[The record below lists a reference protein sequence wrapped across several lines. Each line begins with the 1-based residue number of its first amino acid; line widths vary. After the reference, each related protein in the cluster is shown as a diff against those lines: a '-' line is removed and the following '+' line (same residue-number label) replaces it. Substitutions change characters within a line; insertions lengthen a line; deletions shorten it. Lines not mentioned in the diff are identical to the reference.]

1 VQRVLSLTLLGGFEA
16 RPESGSPVTF
26 PRKKSEALLAY
37 LAIHAGQMQAR
48 DKLAALLWGDASDAR
63 ARHSLRQ
70 ALMALRQTLPRGTVP
85 LLLEEGDTVGVNP
98 AAVELDVT
106 LFERLVRD
114 GNPSALERAAALYR
128 GDLLEGLAVAEPP
141 FEEWLTLERERL
153 REKALE
159 ALVRLLAHQIRVGAA
174 EPAMQTAIR
183 VLGLDPTQEAVHRSL
198 MRLYAADGRRGA
210 ALRQYQICVGV
221 LERELG
227 AEPEAETKELYREL
241 LQAAQGQRILEPNP
255 ARSEI
260 PLIGR
265 QLELAR
271 LHAALDAALQ
281 GRGAVALVQG
291 EWGVGKSRLVA
302 AVVARAAER
311 GGHVLLGR
319 AYESE
324 QILPFSPWVD
334 ALRAGRVI
342 PHMVQ
347 ELNDPWRMELARLFP
362 ELGRGDTE
370 PPAGEDYV
378 RLFEA
383 MTRVVQYLASGQPLL
398 VVLEDLHWADDMSL
412 RLLVFLS
419 RRIPDWPVLV
429 IGTFRVEELADALVL
444 RRSVAQLAQQSRSL
458 SLSLA
463 ALSERESMALVRALM
478 RAGRE
483 ESVVTRIAQTVWR
496 VSAGNPFMVVEAVR
510 MLEGR
515 DPATGPEDV
524 VIPQAVR
531 AVIAGRL
538 ERLTDRGR
546 RLAGVASVIG
556 REFDFTVLS
565 DAAEL
570 SAAETAEG
578 VEELVGRRIL
588 QAVGEALDFTH
599 DRIRDV
605 AYELVL
611 PAHRRLLHR
620 AVAGALESRAAG
632 DVAAQALALGRH
644 YAAAEAWNRA
654 WPYLAQAGARAA
666 RRYAHR
672 EAIACFEQ
680 AISALGRLPP
690 GRELIERSIDL
701 RLELRHSCVPVRDH
715 DRILEHLR
723 EAEEA
728 ATSLADRHRLGW
740 ILVYR
745 IHGLFLA
752 GAGKGGLEIGQRAL
766 ALAAEVGDPGLQE
779 SASFYLAQVH
789 HWAGN
794 YRQGAD
800 LLRRTVSSLE
810 DELAR
815 LGMPAKQ
822 YVNCRMILAWC
833 LAELGVFGEAL
844 TYAQEA
850 IAAAEKRATAYD
862 LVHAYSGAGLV
873 HLRRGDFRAAATT
886 AGRAVELCQGR
897 DFSALWAMS
906 ASIVGPAYVALGQI
920 TEAIALLEHAAEI
933 VAALAAPVLGFLAE
947 AYMVAGRLQEAR
959 ATADRAIQLATDGGE
974 QGWLAWSLRLLGEL
988 AARNGSR
995 DEAAQHYVRALQL
1008 AEGLGMRPLAAH
1020 CHRGLGGS
1028 HLDAAISMYR
1038 EMDMRAFL
1046 APS

>member
-1 VQRVLSLTLLGGFEA
+1 
-16 RPESGSPVTF
+16 
-26 PRKKSEALLAY
+26 
-37 LAIHAGQMQAR
+37 
-48 DKLAALLWGDASDAR
+48 
-63 ARHSLRQ
+63 
-70 ALMALRQTLPRGTVP
+70 
-85 LLLEEGDTVGVNP
+85 
-98 AAVELDVT
+98 
-106 LFERLVRD
+106 
-114 GNPSALERAAALYR
+114 
-128 GDLLEGLAVAEPP
+128 
-141 FEEWLTLERERL
+141 
-153 REKALE
+153 
-159 ALVRLLAHQIRVGAA
+159 
-174 EPAMQTAIR
+174 
-183 VLGLDPTQEAVHRSL
+183 
-198 MRLYAADGRRGA
+198 
-210 ALRQYQICVGV
+210 
-221 LERELG
+221 
-227 AEPEAETKELYREL
+227 
-241 LQAAQGQRILEPNP
+241 
-255 ARSEI
+255 
-260 PLIGR
+260 
-265 QLELAR
+265 
-271 LHAALDAALQ
+271 
-281 GRGAVALVQG
+281 VQG

-578 VEELVGRRIL
+578 VEDLVGRRIL

-611 PAHRRLLHR
+611 PAHRRLLAPRRGRR
-620 AVAGALESRAAG
+620 AGIPG
-632 DVAAQALALGRH
+632 GRG
-644 YAAAEAWNRA
+644 RGC
-654 WPYLAQAGARAA
+654 PGPGARSPLC
-666 RRYAHR
+666 R
-672 EAIACFEQ
+672 
-680 AISALGRLPP
+680 G
-690 GRELIERSIDL
+690 
-701 RLELRHSCVPVRDH
+701 
-715 DRILEHLR
+715 
-723 EAEEA
+723 
-728 ATSLADRHRLGW
+728 
-740 ILVYR
+740 
-745 IHGLFLA
+745 
-752 GAGKGGLEIGQRAL
+752 GGLESSVAVPGSGGRPSSPPLRSPRGDCVLRAGHQRA
-766 ALAAEVGDPGLQE
+766 
-779 SASFYLAQVH
+779 
-789 HWAGN
+789 
-794 YRQGAD
+794 GA
-800 LLRRTVSSLE
+800 
-810 DELAR
+810 
-815 LGMPAKQ
+815 
-822 YVNCRMILAWC
+822 
-833 LAELGVFGEAL
+833 
-844 TYAQEA
+844 
-850 IAAAEKRATAYD
+850 
-862 LVHAYSGAGLV
+862 
-873 HLRRGDFRAAATT
+873 
-886 AGRAVELCQGR
+886 
-897 DFSALWAMS
+897 
-906 ASIVGPAYVALGQI
+906 
-920 TEAIALLEHAAEI
+920 
-933 VAALAAPVLGFLAE
+933 VAAGPG
-947 AYMVAGRLQEAR
+947 
-959 ATADRAIQLATDGGE
+959 ADRACDRSSPGAPTL
-974 QGWLAWSLRLLGEL
+974 LRTGP
-988 AARNGSR
+988 GP
-995 DEAAQHYVRALQL
+995 
-1008 AEGLGMRPLAAH
+1008 RPN
-1020 CHRGLGGS
+1020 
-1028 HLDAAISMYR
+1028 
-1038 EMDMRAFL
+1038 
-1046 APS
+1046 P

>member
-1 VQRVLSLTLLGGFEA
+1 
-16 RPESGSPVTF
+16 
-26 PRKKSEALLAY
+26 
-37 LAIHAGQMQAR
+37 
-48 DKLAALLWGDASDAR
+48 
-63 ARHSLRQ
+63 
-70 ALMALRQTLPRGTVP
+70 
-85 LLLEEGDTVGVNP
+85 
-98 AAVELDVT
+98 VELDVT

-159 ALVRLLAHQIRVGAA
+159 ALVRLLAYQIRVGAA
-174 EPAMQTAIR
+174 EPAMETAIR

-241 LQAAQGQRILEPNP
+241 LQAAQGQRILEPDP

-906 ASIVGPAYVALGQI
+906 ASIVARPTWRSARSPRPSRYLSTPPRSLRRSPHQCSASSPRPTWWPAAYRRRALRQTARSSSPPTVVSRDGWPGACASSANLRRGAVVVTRPPNITSAPCSWPRGWGCVRWLPIVIGAWAARTWMLRSRCIAKWTCGRSSRPRDASGVRRAVAPAKRALNGRRATVWLGGVGPSGASP
-920 TEAIALLEHAAEI
+920 LLYKPTSES
-933 VAALAAPVLGFLAE
+933 AAPCP
-947 AYMVAGRLQEAR
+947 MVFR
-959 ATADRAIQLATDGGE
+959 
-974 QGWLAWSLRLLGEL
+974 
-988 AARNGSR
+988 
-995 DEAAQHYVRALQL
+995 
-1008 AEGLGMRPLAAH
+1008 
-1020 CHRGLGGS
+1020 
-1028 HLDAAISMYR
+1028 YR
-1038 EMDMRAFL
+1038 ESPVSYL
-1046 APS
+1046 HAP